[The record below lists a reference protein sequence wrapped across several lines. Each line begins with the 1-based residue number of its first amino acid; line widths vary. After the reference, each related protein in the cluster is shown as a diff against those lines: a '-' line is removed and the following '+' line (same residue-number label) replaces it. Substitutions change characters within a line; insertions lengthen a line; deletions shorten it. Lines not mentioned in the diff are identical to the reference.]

1 MTNNNEKI
9 RELLEKNAVPASL
22 EPGSIKKMLEEKAPA
37 KRRSRIKLVSR
48 ITATAAAAAVV
59 CTGAVHFAGQKNVL
73 NIKNILLG
81 NQFGVVN
88 EPNAVHEPVIFAE
101 CAYMSGADDYSQIYK
116 LFGERYDKYKENLYL
131 ARDDEG
137 GLYGD
142 KSFDAAVPEAS
153 PSGIM
158 NGITNT
164 NGDSEDHHDTY
175 NQEEGVIE
183 ADKAKTDGRYI
194 YYADPENYRIMI
206 AEAKDGSFGDTAVL
220 DIQRALPGKLDV
232 KNDRVIHLNEM
243 YVYNNMLV
251 VIASAEECAVPTYTD
266 EVMDMEIL
274 RSKAQ
279 TNVLF
284 YTTGASPELID
295 TYIQDGGYNSARI
308 TPEGYMYLLT
318 SYSSDD
324 YNSVGSADNIAR
336 YIPSC
341 GMSENI
347 GYIPADSLLLPTE
360 ECKCTTGCLNFTVA
374 GSIDL
379 NTSGEPKPVDS
390 KALTGY
396 TGNIYC
402 SAENLYC
409 VTGWSD
415 SEITRISLSGGK
427 ITPAANGSVKGYV
440 NDQFSMS
447 EYGGYFRIA
456 TSKNIFEEIYD
467 KEYNYYSN
475 RLVERDNRLYVL
487 DMDLNIVGS
496 VIGYGLDENI
506 KSVNF
511 SGDMAYVVTFR
522 QTDPLF
528 SIDLSAP
535 KNPKILDELKIN
547 GFSSYM
553 QPWTDGLLLGF
564 GSDADDIG
572 RVTGVKLVM
581 FDNSDPNNLREV
593 GKYSISNNNYTMF
606 SRAVY
611 DRKALLISPEK
622 NLICVPM
629 DRYDNGANTSYMLFS
644 YENGEFKL
652 KNTISEAS
660 DQEYSYTCNCFD
672 RAVYI
677 GDYVYLLSGNRFV
690 SADID
695 TAAKKD
701 ETVF

>member
-1 MTNNNEKI
+1 MTNNNEKV
-9 RELLEKNAVPASL
+9 RELLEKNAVPVSL
-22 EPGSIKKMLEEKAPA
+22 EPESIKKMLEEKAPA
-37 KRRSRIKLVSR
+37 KKRSSIKLASR
-48 ITATAAAAAVV
+48 ITAAAAAAAAVV

-73 NIKNILLG
+73 KNKKYESLNIR
-81 NQFGVVN
+81 FDDAD
-88 EPNAVHEPVIFAE
+88 EPNANYEPVILAE
-101 CAYMSGADDYSQIYK
+101 GAYMNGADDYGQIYK
-116 LFGERYDKYKENLYL
+116 LFGEGYDRYKENLAL

-137 GLYGD
+137 D
-142 KSFDAAVPEAS
+142 KSSDSAVPEADAL
-153 PSGIM
+153 GGGNM
-158 NGITNT
+158 NTTWG
-164 NGDSEDHHDTY
+164 SEEHHDTY

-194 YYADPENYRIMI
+194 YYADSENYRIMI
-206 AEAKDGSFGDTAVL
+206 AEAKNGSFGDTAVL
-220 DIQRALPGKLDV
+220 DIQRALPEKYDV

-243 YVYNNMLV
+243 YVYNEMLV
-251 VIASAEECAVPTYTD
+251 VIASSEEFPVPTYMD
-266 EVMDMEIL
+266 EAMDIL

-284 YTTGASPELID
+284 YSTGASPELID
-295 TYIQDGGYNSARI
+295 TYIQDGCYNSARI
-308 TPEGYMYLLT
+308 TPEGYMYLIT
-318 SYSSDD
+318 DYYSDD
-324 YNSVGSADNIAR
+324 YNSVGGADNIAR

-341 GMSENI
+341 GMAENAV
-347 GYIPADSLLLPTE
+347 YIPADSLLMPSE
-360 ECKCTTGCLNFTVA
+360 DCECSTNRLNFTVA

-390 KALTGY
+390 KAMTGY

-409 VTGWSD
+409 VTGWGD

-427 ITPAANGSVKGYV
+427 ITPSANGSVKGYV

-456 TSKNIFEEIYD
+456 TSKNTFEKIYD
-467 KEYNYYSN
+467 ENHDYYYN

-487 DMDLNIVGS
+487 DMELNIVGS
-496 VIGYGLDENI
+496 VTGYGLDENI

-528 SIDLSAP
+528 SIDLSDP

-564 GSDADDIG
+564 GSDADDSG
-572 RVTGVKLVM
+572 RVTGIKLVM
-581 FDNSDPNNLREV
+581 FDNSDPNDLREV
-593 GKYSISNNNYTMF
+593 GKYSISHNNYTMF
-606 SRAVY
+606 SRAEY

-629 DRYDNGANTSYMLFS
+629 DRSDNTASTSYMLFS
-644 YENGEFKL
+644 YENGEFRL
-652 KNTISEAS
+652 KNTISDAF
-660 DQEYSYTCNCFD
+660 DPEYSYSYSCFD

-690 SADID
+690 SAAID
-695 TAAKKD
+695 TAEKKD
-701 ETVF
+701 EAVF

>member
-1 MTNNNEKI
+1 
-9 RELLEKNAVPASL
+9 
-22 EPGSIKKMLEEKAPA
+22 
-37 KRRSRIKLVSR
+37 
-48 ITATAAAAAVV
+48 
-59 CTGAVHFAGQKNVL
+59 
-73 NIKNILLG
+73 
-81 NQFGVVN
+81 
-88 EPNAVHEPVIFAE
+88 
-101 CAYMSGADDYSQIYK
+101 
-116 LFGERYDKYKENLYL
+116 
-131 ARDDEG
+131 
-137 GLYGD
+137 
-142 KSFDAAVPEAS
+142 
-153 PSGIM
+153 
-158 NGITNT
+158 
-164 NGDSEDHHDTY
+164 
-175 NQEEGVIE
+175 
-183 ADKAKTDGRYI
+183 
-194 YYADPENYRIMI
+194 
-206 AEAKDGSFGDTAVL
+206 
-220 DIQRALPGKLDV
+220 
-232 KNDRVIHLNEM
+232 
-243 YVYNNMLV
+243 MLV
-251 VIASAEECAVPTYTD
+251 VIASTEEFAAPTYTD
-266 EVMDMEIL
+266 EAMDMEIL

-308 TPEGYMYLLT
+308 TPEGYMYIIT
-318 SYSSDD
+318 DYYSDD
-324 YNSVGSADNIAR
+324 YNSVGGADNIAR

-341 GMSENI
+341 GMAENAA
-347 GYIPADSLLLPTE
+347 YIPADSLLMPAE
-360 ECKCTTGCLNFTVA
+360 DCEYSTGRLNFTVA

-390 KALTGY
+390 KAMTGY

-409 VTGWSD
+409 VTGWGD

-427 ITPAANGSVKGYV
+427 ITPAANGSVNGYV

-456 TSKNIFEEIYD
+456 TSKNTFEKIYD
-467 KEYNYYSN
+467 ENHDYYYN

-487 DMDLNIVGS
+487 DMELNIVGS
-496 VIGYGLDENI
+496 VTGYGLDENI

-528 SIDLSAP
+528 SIDLSDP
-535 KNPKILDELKIN
+535 KDPKILDELKIN

-564 GSDADDIG
+564 GSDADDSG

-581 FDNSDPNNLREV
+581 FDNSDPNDLREV

-629 DRYDNGANTSYMLFS
+629 DRFDNGSRTSYMLFS
-644 YENGEFKL
+644 YENGGFRL
-652 KNTISEAS
+652 KNTISDAS
-660 DQEYSYTCNCFD
+660 GPEYSYSYSCFD

-690 SADID
+690 SAAID

-701 ETVF
+701 EAVF